1 MVGYSESMKS
11 SHIAKIF
18 EDAYRSP
25 LSMIIL
31 DEIER
36 LIEYVSIG
44 PRFSNG
50 VLQSLLVLAK
60 RPPPKGHRLF
70 VLATTS
76 LPSDVLTALEVY
88 NSFQVPQ
95 YVPSLRQKDITNV
108 LVQLKCFT
116 RDVGDAAKAVELIG
130 EVGMPVKRLF
140 LLLDMARED
149 DDGTNAS
156 SSSEVATPLQG
167 KEVNLARFMECLT
180 DMHK

>member
-1 MVGYSESMKS
+1 MVKSEAPKEMM
-11 SHIAKIF
+11 AGG
-18 EDAYRSP
+18 DA
-25 LSMIIL
+25 LGL
-31 DEIER
+31 HW
-36 LIEYVSIG
+36 
-44 PRFSNG
+44 
-50 VLQSLLVLAK
+50 K
-60 RPPPKGHRLF
+60 
-70 VLATTS
+70 
-76 LPSDVLTALEVY
+76 LTLNNYKA
-88 NSFQVPQ
+88 
-95 YVPSLRQKDITNV
+95 
-108 LVQLKCFT
+108 